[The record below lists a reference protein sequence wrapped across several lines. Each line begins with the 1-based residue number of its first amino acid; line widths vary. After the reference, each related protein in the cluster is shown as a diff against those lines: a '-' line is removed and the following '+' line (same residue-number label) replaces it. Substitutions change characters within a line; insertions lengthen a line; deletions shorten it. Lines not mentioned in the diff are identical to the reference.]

1 MATKQEVISY
11 ILKNRRNRIL
21 LVATHG
27 IEDAAL
33 LGAKV
38 IHLED
43 CQELTDEMKAAIPS
57 AQEMA
62 EEMGEEPDGVI
73 SSVLKQMLMG
83 AGEMSARTYMMQHMA
98 ETNLKLLDGI
108 PESEWERM
116 GSILDGAFR
125 NLNVES

>member
-43 CQELTDEMKAAIPS
+43 CQELTDEMKLLS
-57 AQEMA
+57 RLHRKW
-62 EEMGEEPDGVI
+62 
-73 SSVLKQMLMG
+73 LKKW
-83 AGEMSARTYMMQHMA
+83 EKNRT
-98 ETNLKLLDGI
+98 G
-108 PESEWERM
+108 
-116 GSILDGAFR
+116 
-125 NLNVES
+125 